1 MATTRRT
8 STKTTARK
16 PAVKKTEPVETVK
29 EKASIPSDWEKQAK
43 EIIKMAKSSGLQEN
57 FFFKTTFERYLTQV
71 RILADLQKTIET
83 SEMLVKKEYVKGRGN
98 LYANPAI
105 KEYNSTTDSANKTVQ
120 TLIKILKG
128 FKSSDNGN
136 EQDALL
142 AIINGGEDE
151 EEG

>member
-8 STKTTARK
+8 STTAPK
-16 PAVKKTEPVETVK
+16 KKMEIKKTEPVEIVK

-83 SEMLVKKEYVKGRGN
+83 SETLVKKEYVKGRGN